1 MVWRGLRHRFNK
13 EEKMP
18 GIIEEIFGRDFVDK
32 EIEALENQS
41 YEPVNYCQHCSPFP
55 CTCKEVEPCPE
66 Q

>member
-1 MVWRGLRHRFNK
+1 
-13 EEKMP
+13 MP
-18 GIIEEIFGRDFVDK
+18 GIIEEIFGKDFVDK